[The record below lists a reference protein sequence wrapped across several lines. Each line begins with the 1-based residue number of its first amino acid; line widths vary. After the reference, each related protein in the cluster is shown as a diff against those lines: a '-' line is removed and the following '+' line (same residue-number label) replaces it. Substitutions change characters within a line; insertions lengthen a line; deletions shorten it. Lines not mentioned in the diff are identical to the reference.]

1 MKYLL
6 LILSVALFSCSSEKR
21 ATKAI
26 KRIGS
31 KPMLK
36 VLVLDY
42 PELFTPTDTTLQVP
56 IHDSIPYE
64 VPVFKHD
71 TVLKDAPPCQSLNY
85 EDNFV
90 KIDYENGELNY
101 TIKKKSVVVPY
112 NKTITVPHTCK
123 PCPTVQ
129 IAQDIKNDYVV
140 KSQPKDIQIIYKWWS
155 WFSWLLIALIVGLF
169 ILKKYIKPV

>member
-42 PELFTPTDTTLQVP
+42 PELFTPTD
-56 IHDSIPYE
+56 SIIY
-64 VPVFKHD
+64 VKIHD
-71 TVLKDAPPCQSLNY
+71 TVKVETKVVDIDTLLVNQPCQALNY
-85 EDNFV
+85 EDKNLLLSY
-90 KIDYENGELNY
+90 DNGVLNY
-101 TIKKKSVVVPY
+101 RIKSKTIKTVYEKQVE
-112 NKTITVPHTCK
+112 VPHTCK

-129 IAQDIKNDYVV
+129 IAQDIKNDYIK
-140 KSQPKDIQIIYKWWS
+140 KSQPSQLEVIYKWW
-155 WFSWLLIALIVGLF
+155 FWLCVVVLVLWGV
-169 ILKKYIKPV
+169 KKFVKPI